1 MAKVPKGMG
10 KGSGKSLPNRQ
21 QNASWGSWQPKPSL
35 MERKF
40 QSHHDKMLHQL
51 ALVAEKTPTPAP
63 RPKAKAKARSRG
75 KPPQSGQLTMEW
87 RPFGA
92 LAGVV
97 PVEQFHHRVEEIRG
111 YHVEEATYA
120 GINNLIIYFAPG
132 NACGCVRTTP
142 SGAFP
147 FSGYNRETGYINWNA
162 VDTHSEGAPS
172 GPITSTEVEPY
183 PDMLLSNQVRIL
195 RSAFRIKVV
204 FPPEAMLTF
213 NWVHMSDADY
223 AMNAEDLLQKYKHSP
238 YRNRVT
244 MRSNVWITI
253 KAPIRDFYE
262 MRKWSTQ
269 QSFPTISDPLIAS
282 FCWLSEVSAPTT
294 DWIAAPVVHLEFVSY
309 VDCRLDPSLKHHA
322 NIKPGQGYGG
332 GKEPKGGGNG

>member
-1 MAKVPKGMG
+1 MTYGSGRKKHGKGAKGMG

-111 YHVEEATYA
+111 YQVEEATYA

-204 FPPEAMLTF
+204 FPPQAMLTF
-213 NWVHMSDADY
+213 NWVHMSDADAKGAVCLTKPQPLWQWFWGLY
-223 AMNAEDLLQKYKHSP
+223 IDDLLSLQTGLTF
-238 YRNRVT
+238 RT
-244 MRSNVWITI
+244 
-253 KAPIRDFYE
+253 
-262 MRKWSTQ
+262 
-269 QSFPTISDPLIAS
+269 LG
-282 FCWLSEVSAPTT
+282 
-294 DWIAAPVVHLEFVSY
+294 PVLA
-309 VDCRLDPSLKHHA
+309 CRLSAWYSFLGFQAGREEHR
-322 NIKPGQGYGG
+322 
-332 GKEPKGGGNG
+332 